1 MHRTAL
7 ALLTAT
13 SLLALPRPG
22 CGAEEIPGVPNSGD
36 HGMDIINAAKTVKS
50 WFGPGTPPSD
60 KPWANDLAGITDSDP
75 RIQASAIRNLVT
87 QGRRHPEV
95 LTDLAVLATDKDW
108 KLRGRVL
115 QVTSAIGGTPATPLL
130 LAFSKDSERRI
141 RELAAFGLANG
152 QGPEVLPRLVAMLQA
167 PESEIRQAAA
177 ASLGTLGEAGALEP
191 LTRQEGEADDLVKRE
206 MRRSLARLCADAR
219 LMPAALE
226 LFHSSKDAARDAL
239 LEAVIDLPDPR
250 MSPGLAAIAADPG
263 RQGRSPEATAWT
275 QFLAVRALA
284 VSGDYRAV
292 PTLISL
298 ADSEAEGDVQKA
310 AATALRLITGYGA
323 APGKAWRVWISDN
336 QAKVAH
342 LAERDAYL
350 AELHAPEIAPDPARL
365 AAWSVD
371 ELDPLLE
378 AVLGRPAGR
387 VGPQW
392 PARALAAIRADAHG
406 RWIERL
412 VTRLNALPT
421 SELATR
427 LGYIVL
433 LDDLVPTTDVTPL
446 VTVVK
451 DLKTRM
457 ETELAQ
463 SKELKSNPPDHG
475 PEITLLTQALA
486 RRGVQADL

>member
-22 CGAEEIPGVPNSGD
+22 CVGEEIPGVPNSGE
-36 HGMDIINAAKTVKS
+36 HGMNVLDAAKTVKS
-50 WFGPGTPPSD
+50 WFGPDTPPSD
-60 KPWANDLAGITDSDP
+60 KPWANDLAGITDSDA

-95 LTDLAVLATDKDW
+95 LADLTVLATDKDW
-108 KLRGRVL
+108 RLRGRVL
-115 QVTSAIGGTPATPLL
+115 QVASAIGGTPATPLL
-130 LAFSKDSERRI
+130 LTFSKDSERRI
-141 RELAAFGLANG
+141 RELAALGLANG
-152 QGPEVLPRLVAMLQA
+152 QGPEVLPRLVSLLQA

-177 ASLGTLGEAGALEP
+177 ASLGTLGDPGALEP
-191 LTRQEGEADDLVKRE
+191 LTRQEGESDDLVKRE
-206 MRRSLARLCADAR
+206 MRRSLARLCTDAR

-226 LFHSSKDAARDAL
+226 LFRSSKDAARDAL

-250 MSPGLAAIAADPG
+250 MSPGLTAIAADPG

-292 PTLISL
+292 PTLINL
-298 ADSEAEGDVQKA
+298 ADSDAESDVQRA
-310 AATALRLITGYGA
+310 AATALRVITGYGA
-323 APGKAWRVWISDN
+323 APGKAWRVWIGDN
-336 QAKVAH
+336 QAKVTR

-350 AELHAPEIAPDPARL
+350 AELHSPEAVPDAARL
-365 AAWSVD
+365 AIWSVD
-371 ELDPLLE
+371 ELEPLLD
-378 AVLGRPAGR
+378 AVLGRPFVR

-392 PARALAAIRADAHG
+392 PARALAAIRADAHE
-406 RWIERL
+406 RWSERL

-421 SELATR
+421 SDLTTR
-427 LGYIVL
+427 LGLIVL
-433 LDDLVPTTDVTPL
+433 LDDLVPVTDVTPL

-451 DLKTRM
+451 ELKTRM
-457 ETELAQ
+457 ETELEQ
-463 SKELKSNPPDHG
+463 SKQQKTNPPDHG